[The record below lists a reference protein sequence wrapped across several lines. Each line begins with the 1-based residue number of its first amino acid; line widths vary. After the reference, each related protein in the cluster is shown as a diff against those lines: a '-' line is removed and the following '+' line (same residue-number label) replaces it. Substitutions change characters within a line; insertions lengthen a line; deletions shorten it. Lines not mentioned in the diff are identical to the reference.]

1 MLLPHDTFQALIDP
15 DNQVMMLL
23 HSHWIAINEIMAP
36 INGQERNVSDKY
48 PPEREGK
55 PDLDPGFARW
65 LKYLNANIDLE
76 HQIYNQ
82 WPMWVEEQMDRD
94 ITFFGKIV

>member
-23 HSHWIAINEIMAP
+23 HAHWVAINEVMSP
-36 INGQERNVSDKY
+36 ISKQERHVSEK
-48 PPEREGK
+48 PPRDREGK

-65 LKYLNANIDLE
+65 LKHLNANVDLE
-76 HQIYNQ
+76 HQRYNQ
-82 WPMWVEEQMDRD
+82 WPVWVEKQLDDDMS
-94 ITFFGKIV
+94 FFGRL